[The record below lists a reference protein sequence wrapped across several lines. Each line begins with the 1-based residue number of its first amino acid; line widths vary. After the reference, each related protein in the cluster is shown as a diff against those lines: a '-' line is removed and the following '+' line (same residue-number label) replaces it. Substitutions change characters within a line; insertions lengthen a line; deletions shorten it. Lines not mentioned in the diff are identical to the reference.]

1 VLSCIWWQPTA
12 VFQHYLFRRSWDDIS
27 RSRGLLLLTD
37 NVHINDTAAELVAQT
52 VQPFVAGL

>member
-1 VLSCIWWQPTA
+1 MWWQPTA